1 MKILFKTSLI
11 IAILLLNSISSE
23 AVIRYVRTNGPT
35 SAANASSATTWA
47 TACNDLQAVI
57 NISTDNDEIW
67 VAAGTYKPNRDAEN
81 LNTITINNRYNAFV
95 ISNNVKIYGGFPATG
110 SPTMATRN
118 YATNQTI
125 LSGDFSGNDLISGVG
140 ENMTIANN
148 TENAFHV
155 VLIITPTGNNGI
167 YPRLDGFTI
176 KGGNTNGF
184 PLVQNDRIVINGQIL
199 TDIYGD
205 GGGLFQYISNASI
218 VNCIFTGNY
227 AQSGGAMNIKY
238 GFPKVVNCLFH
249 KNIAPWSGGGAINI
263 NSSSTEIINCTIS
276 NNFAEAG
283 GGVMANS
290 ANPTI
295 KNSIIFG
302 NYDYGGYNDILYYYE
317 NEVNIPIITYSLVGG
332 ITTGTGNINPT
343 NLTPASVFNTPNSNY
358 NLIFTSPTK
367 NAGSNAAYNSTL
379 YGTFDLAH
387 NTRIS
392 STSID
397 MGAYEV
403 QQTAVTGIT
412 VAPTTL
418 TLEVEGIS
426 ELTATIAPAN
436 ATNQNITWS
445 SSNSNIASVVTG
457 QFPNIGIVGGGST
470 GTAIITATT
479 ADGGFTAQCTV
490 TVVNPVTSITVA
502 PPTLT
507 LNPEAYQNITATI
520 APANATN
527 QNITWTSSDNN
538 VATVSDL
545 PGQIPNLIG
554 VVSGV
559 SPGTA
564 IITATTED
572 GGFTAQCTVTV
583 VSPVTGVTVAPTTL
597 TLEVGGS
604 SDLTATIA
612 PANATNQNITWS
624 SSNSNI
630 ASVVTGQFPN
640 IGIVGGVSPGTAI
653 ITATTADGGFTA
665 QCTVT
670 VVPATVPVT
679 GVTITPTTLT
689 LEVGDL
695 GTATVSIIPSNA
707 TNDLVNWSSSNPAI
721 ATATWGTNAAQGFIE
736 GIAPGT
742 AIITA
747 TTEDGGFTAQCTVT
761 VVPIAVTGLTITPN
775 TMNIQIGNSANIN
788 PTITPANAANQNITW
803 TSSNNNVATV
813 ANSPAGNFAIVT
825 GESVGTAIIIAT
837 TQDGGFTARCTVTV
851 APILVNGVSLN
862 NTTLNLIE
870 GNQSTLTASVTP
882 ANATNTNVTWSSS
895 NSNIATVNNGVVS
908 AIAPG
913 NAIISVTTVDGGFTA
928 TCSVTVTAQN
938 ISVTSV
944 NLNNSSLEM
953 YVGSDA
959 LLVATVLP
967 SNATNKNV
975 TWSSSNTNIASVSN
989 GLVVSLSPGT
999 TVITVTT
1006 VDGGFTG
1013 RCTVTVQ
1020 TPIIQLTGLRISQT
1034 SLTMVA
1040 GDETQ
1045 LTTTPIPAN
1054 ASNASVVWSSL
1065 NGNIATVNQSG
1076 IVTAINQG
1084 TTRIFATSAVNSSII
1099 AFCDVT
1105 VTPNTIAVTGV
1116 EINDIPDENCRVGL
1130 NYQFIKTVLPANASN
1145 RNVNWSSNNPSVA
1158 VINSNG
1164 LATFLAPGIATITVT
1179 TQDGGFTASRALTIT
1194 NNNIPVTGI
1203 EIYNGVQNLESTLG
1217 SPIPIEYVISPENAT
1232 NKLANWTSSN
1242 PAVVSIVNIPMGD
1255 GTIGGAAT
1263 ANSIGVAILTATTQ
1277 DGGFTAQCTVTV
1289 IDNTPIVSVTDMF
1302 LDREIIYLTVGAEDN
1317 IICTL
1322 IPEDATNKKVHWGST
1337 NSSIVQ
1343 VDSTGKI
1350 KGLIVGSAAVSA
1362 IADDGGY
1369 IRSCGV
1375 HVITTTVPVEGI
1387 SFEDGTSITLNE
1399 GDIKKLNLLFYPPDA
1414 SNRRVTWLSNNT
1426 DVITVDE
1433 SGIITA
1439 LNAGT
1444 ATIVVTTQDGA
1455 YTATCQITVIRT
1467 NIPIEEIAISPF
1479 NIQLL
1484 LPDGYKQLDVVFTPK
1499 NASNKNLTWSSNAP
1513 NIAKVDN
1520 YGLVTAVSEGYAQIT
1535 ATSEDGGKSA
1545 DCFVRVYN
1553 NVILIEEFKLHI
1565 NSLELNQGE
1574 TNQIRPI
1581 FIPENAS
1588 NKNINWN
1595 SSNQNI
1601 ARVDAS
1607 GFVSAINPGTAII
1620 TAVTEDGNKTATC
1633 QVIVKKK
1640 VNVEEANNFGINVWS
1655 DDKYINIDLSKS
1667 RIPLDKVKIYD
1678 LTGVCMYENSS
1689 PSEIISVEL
1698 QTGVYLVKVGEF
1710 SRKVVLIK

>member
-426 ELTATIAPAN
+426 E
-436 ATNQNITWS
+436 
-445 SSNSNIASVVTG
+445 
-457 QFPNIGIVGGGST
+457 
-470 GTAIITATT
+470 
-479 ADGGFTAQCTV
+479 
-490 TVVNPVTSITVA
+490 
-502 PPTLT
+502 
-507 LNPEAYQNITATI
+507 
-520 APANATN
+520 
-527 QNITWTSSDNN
+527 
-538 VATVSDL
+538 
-545 PGQIPNLIG
+545 
-554 VVSGV
+554 
-559 SPGTA
+559 
-564 IITATTED
+564 
-572 GGFTAQCTVTV
+572 
-583 VSPVTGVTVAPTTL
+583 
-597 TLEVGGS
+597 
-604 SDLTATIA
+604 LTATIA